1 MSGTFH
7 KQQKTPEGSERR
19 GNLSREEEKM
29 ENRSESGRD
38 ILRFDHISL
47 KLIQFLCF

>member
-38 ILRFDHISL
+38 MVKHRS
-47 KLIQFLCF
+47 QV

>member
-1 MSGTFH
+1 MGGTFH

-29 ENRSESGRD
+29 ENRSERD
-38 ILRFDHISL
+38 MVKHRS
-47 KLIQFLCF
+47 QV